1 MRRRTHYACG
11 VLPTQRHGR
20 LFKRLQQRPRA
31 PDSLLPSAVTS
42 VLQPPPLSLDGAP
55 TAPPGDVPALGAGV
69 VVAELSGLAAELSRL
84 AQLGTDATADD
95 AAEQRDALRE
105 LASRVSWRAC
115 ASRGRLSVLLTPR
128 AYAPSPLQA
137 DALSRR
143 ARAQPP
149 SPLRWFG
156 NQPSDACDALNNVA
170 GCEVLVARSWEELNS
185 FLFLDSWDERI
196 GKHRLRHVFRG
207 SGNASAHTL
216 RTSIQRL
223 GDLSHIRTVEPAMIR
238 AFRRYAAA
246 CVAGGAVAAS
256 TGAGGAALGR
266 DASVWEWLTVAQH
279 HGLPTRLLDWTHN
292 PMIAAHFVTDHPED
306 LGHDGAIWCVDPAGL
321 NSRSEEF
328 RRWNLGRPQGA
339 KVLGVFAI
347 EQLEEYCHDNA
358 PAHAKPG
365 SRISSLE
372 MFDATQLR
380 CAFLEPPSIDARL
393 VHQSG
398 LFSALSP
405 DCDMDALLTASPSCA
420 RKVII
425 PSWLKREVRDKL
437 DAIGV
442 SERTLFPGLD
452 GLCTWLRR
460 YYTKEARPQPRK
472 AQQQGGASARRHSE
486 DGGASVN
493 GEGVE
498 DAGGDRQPYAD
509 GVTSPS
515 ANGEPPVGVLK
526 PQAQRPLYML
536 GDGNDEGSP
545 PDAPTGLG
553 GDDRSFYARRS
564 GTPGLAWGDGL

>member
-1 MRRRTHYACG
+1 MRQSSGMRCARF
-11 VLPTQRHGR
+11 QRGCVASF
-20 LFKRLQQRPRA
+20 L
-31 PDSLLPSAVTS
+31 
-42 VLQPPPLSLDGAP
+42 PPPVCVHHLM
-55 TAPPGDVPALGAGV
+55 
-69 VVAELSGLAAELSRL
+69 
-84 AQLGTDATADD
+84 
-95 AAEQRDALRE
+95 LRM
-105 LASRVSWRAC
+105 SC
-115 ASRGRLSVLLTPR
+115 LLVQMET
-128 AYAPSPLQA
+128 
-137 DALSRR
+137 LSRR
-143 ARAQPP
+143 ARMQPP
-149 SPLRWFG
+149 SPARWFG
-156 NQPSDACDALNNVA
+156 SVPPDGSSRDAMQAAA

-223 GDLSHIRTVEPAMIR
+223 GDLAHIRTVEPAMIR

-292 PMIAAHFVTDHPED
+292 PMIAAHFVTDRPED
-306 LGHDGAIWCVDPAGL
+306 LCADGAIWCVDPAAL

-420 RKVII
+420 RKIII
-425 PSWLKREVRDKL
+425 PAWLKREVRDKL

-460 YYTKEARPQPRK
+460 YYTK
-472 AQQQGGASARRHSE
+472 
-486 DGGASVN
+486 V
-493 GEGVE
+493 
-498 DAGGDRQPYAD
+498 
-509 GVTSPS
+509 
-515 ANGEPPVGVLK
+515 
-526 PQAQRPLYML
+526 
-536 GDGNDEGSP
+536 
-545 PDAPTGLG
+545 
-553 GDDRSFYARRS
+553 RSS
-564 GTPGLAWGDGL
+564 SS